1 MTTENSNTGSNTESN
16 TETFII
22 TEFKS
27 GGIDTVKSFLENN
40 FATYSAEVA
49 AEVPQIDS
57 EEGRKRIKVLGAE
70 INKKLAEVDS
80 PMRDY
85 LRDIKKQPKLIE
97 AIAKKNKEKFTK
109 LRADILKP
117 LEEAQQWQNDKLDWL
132 AEIVQICASG
142 NTNSEDLKQMI
153 GAVESFDLEVVW
165 PELKRKFKVAHENAL
180 TTARVTLERV
190 EAAESQAAELAELR
204 RKAAEADQ
212 AERDRKVAEEAEKK
226 ARADAESKAQK
237 EREYVERRAVEAKQR
252 EEAAKQ
258 AEAKAIRDAELAGER
273 RAQEAEAAK
282 QREAQAKIDAEAAAK
297 RQAEEAAAAERKAI
311 KDEEDRQKREAQ
323 QRENDKKHRTT
334 INRRNL
340 AVLLAM
346 GISEEDGKKVI
357 TAIAKGELPDI
368 RIYY

>member
-1 MTTENSNTGSNTESN
+1 MTTENSNTGSNESN

-40 FATYSAEVA
+40 FLTYSSEIN

-57 EEGRKRIKVLGAE
+57 EDGRKRIKALGAE

-97 AIAKKNKEKFTK
+97 AIAKENKEKFTK

-117 LEEAQQWQNDKLDWL
+117 LEEAQEGQNVILQMLNDVPVNCALPGITSKELKAIIKHTEECSLD
-132 AEIVQICASG
+132 S
-142 NTNSEDLKQMI
+142 
-153 GAVESFDLEVVW
+153 VW
-165 PELKRKFKVAHENAL
+165 PELKKKFKVAHENAL

-190 EAAESQAAELAELR
+190 EAQESQEAELAELR
-204 RKAAEADQ
+204 RKAAAAEQ
-212 AERDRKVAEEAEKK
+212 AERDRKVAEEA
-226 ARADAESKAQK
+226 AESARKLEQQKAQK
-237 EREYVERRAVEAKQR
+237 EREDVERRAVEAKQR

-258 AEAKAIRDAELAGER
+258 AEAKAIRDAELAEER
-273 RAQEAEAAK
+273 RAQEVEAAK

-297 RQAEEAAAAERKAI
+297 RQAEQAAAAERKAI
-311 KDEEDRQKREAQ
+311 ADEEARQKREAQ

-346 GISEEDGKKVI
+346 GISEDDGKKVI
-357 TAIAKGELPDI
+357 TAIAKGELPDC